1 MSRYVKRTITVSF
14 LAALALSASLAN
26 AQPYGGNPGWNTQ
39 PQMNDGAYGAPWGQQ
54 TDQNSPSALLR
65 DGVERLTRVLQSRP
79 SRGALTS
86 FIDTEIAPWFD
97 FDFMAASAAGRRFQY
112 MNDAQQDEVAARI
125 KHNFLDR
132 MVQKLAQYSSQRAAF
147 LPARPDGPGQM
158 TLPVAIEN
166 QGGYPSQLEFHMRL
180 TENGWRVVDVSAN
193 GMSALLHYRQ
203 NFNELMG
210 QRPQGRY

>member
-1 MSRYVKRTITVSF
+1 MSMYVKRTIGSS
-14 LAALALSASLAN
+14 LIAALALSASLAA
-26 AQPYGGNPGWNTQ
+26 AQPYGGNPGWNAQ
-39 PQMNDGAYGAPWGQQ
+39 PQANEGGYGAPWGQQ
-54 TDQNSPSALLR
+54 VEQNSPSALLR
-65 DGVERLTRVLQSRP
+65 EGVEKLTRILQSRP

-112 MNDAQQDEVAARI
+112 MNEAQQDDVAARI
-125 KHNFLDR
+125 RHNFLDR

-147 LPARPDGPGQM
+147 LPARADGPGQM

-210 QRPQGRY
+210 QRQQGRY